1 MSLSSNNKGLGK
13 RTREVKVT
21 SKAVQE
27 ERLIDDDANPCRK
40 TCNRLSITDLPDDF
54 LSLVYQRLE
63 SSTNHS
69 SFGLVCRHWLHI
81 QNDNHESLWDEDNS
95 KCSLRKSSKLTPT
108 IFSIILCKLLIRFQ
122 HLKRLFLNRL
132 PVVTDYIVSQS
143 HLFGSK
149 VEYICLDGFAEYSDK
164 KLFLIFSSF
173 PGLASVGLNSSQI
186 TDTGIEVLEKCC
198 ASLEK
203 VDLRYCQRITNKGLT
218 MLVKNCASL
227 KKVDLAG
234 CQWITDKGLEFLAKS
249 LEEVDIRYCQSI
261 TNKGL
266 TMLAKNCAS
275 LKKVDLAGCHSITNE
290 GLAVLAKNCASLGE
304 VNLRSCQW
312 VTDKGL
318 EVLAKSR
325 ASLEVVNLR
334 DCQGVTDSG
343 ISFLIQNCSKIR
355 SVEISFCANVTGV
368 GFLGCSKTLTYVD
381 ATFMCKLTTVGIKAI
396 TSGGGIES
404 LNLSGKAVNNEA
416 VITISKSFPL
426 LRSLSLEYCLEVG
439 PLGWKAIGLYCR
451 NLTELYLANCPKLC
465 VKGVKALCYGCNKL
479 SSLHTGLWSD
489 HDFALDLFRR
499 ERPEVHLY

>member
-1 MSLSSNNKGLGK
+1 MSLSSSHIGLGK
-13 RTREVKVT
+13 RIRKIQVT

-27 ERLIDDDANPCRK
+27 ERLIDDDVNPCKK

-54 LSLVYQRLE
+54 LSLVYKILE
-63 SSTNHS
+63 SSTGHS

-95 KCSLRKSSKLTPT
+95 KCSLRKSSKLTPK

-122 HLKRLFLNRL
+122 HLKRLFLNL
-132 PVVTDYIVSQS
+132 Q
-143 HLFGSK
+143 
-149 VEYICLDGFAEYSDK
+149 YICLDGFSEYSDK
-164 KLFLIFSSF
+164 KLFWIFSSF

-186 TDTGIEVLEKCC
+186 TDTGIEVLAKCC
-198 ASLEK
+198 ASLEE
-203 VDLRYCQRITNKGLT
+203 VDISYWTPIANKGLT
-218 MLVKNCASL
+218 MLAKNCASL
-227 KKVDLAG
+227 KTVDLAG
-234 CQWITDKGLEFLAKS
+234 CQWINDKGLEFLEKS

-290 GLAVLAKNCASLGE
+290 GLAMLAKNCASLGE

-318 EVLAKSR
+318 EVLAKSC
-325 ASLEVVNLR
+325 ASLENVNLR

-343 ISFLIQNCSKIR
+343 ISFLVQNCSKIR

-368 GFLGCSKTLTYVD
+368 GFLGCSKTLACVD
-381 ATFMCKLTTVGIKAI
+381 ATFMCKLTTEGIKAI

-416 VITISKSFPL
+416 VITISKSCPL

-439 PLGWKAIGLYCR
+439 LEGWKAIGLYCR
-451 NLTELYLANCPKLC
+451 NLKELYLANCPKLC
-465 VKGVKALCYGCNKL
+465 VQGVKALCYGCNKL

-489 HDFALDLFRR
+489 HDFFARDLFKR
-499 ERPEVHLY
+499 ERPQVHLY